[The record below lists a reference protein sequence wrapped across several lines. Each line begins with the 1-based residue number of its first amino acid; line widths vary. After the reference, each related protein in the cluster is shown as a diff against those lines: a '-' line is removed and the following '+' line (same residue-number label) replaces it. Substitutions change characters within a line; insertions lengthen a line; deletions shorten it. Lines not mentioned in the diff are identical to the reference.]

1 MKQNII
7 YGLVSIIIGII
18 GLCGILMDKKMGKG
32 NGSLQGLY
40 RYMTIIWSVASIL
53 VGFLF
58 LLFISCES
66 N

>member
-7 YGLVSIIIGII
+7 YSLVAIIIGII
-18 GLCGILMDKKMGKG
+18 GLCGILMDKKEKKC

-40 RYMTIIWSVASIL
+40 KYMTIIWSVASIL

-58 LLFISCES
+58 LIFVSCDS
-66 N
+66 D